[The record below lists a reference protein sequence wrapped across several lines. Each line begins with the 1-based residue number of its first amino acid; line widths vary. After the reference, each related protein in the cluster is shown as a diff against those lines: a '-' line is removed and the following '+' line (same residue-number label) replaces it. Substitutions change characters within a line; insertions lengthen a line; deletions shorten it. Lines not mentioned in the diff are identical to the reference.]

1 MSEAGSGEVRVHDED
16 LAPAKRDVGN
26 VVAFVTRRGV
36 PGRSPAEGVHVT
48 LPEST
53 DMTDDITGNE
63 ARRIGPTGRSG
74 TPRRVRRGRDDAAT
88 RKEETA
94 MTAIEWEP
102 ATAADLVHQL
112 SPDVLRRIALAHRRA
127 RRLLEEATLL
137 VREQVELESAVGGR
151 AVADDDVFYEL
162 REATGLVALD
172 SVLGN
177 AAAIISA
184 AGGGLWC
191 GGSPRPWPQTAWQL
205 PDPDLR

>member
-1 MSEAGSGEVRVHDED
+1 MSEAGTGEVRAHGEHP
-16 LAPAKRDVGN
+16 APAIGGDGN
-26 VVAFVTRRGV
+26 VVAFATRRGAL
-36 PGRSPAEGVHVT
+36 GRSASEGVHAT
-48 LPEST
+48 LPERT

-63 ARRIGPTGRSG
+63 ARSIGPTPGPG
-74 TPRRVRRGRDDAAT
+74 IPRRSRAVT

-102 ATAADLVHQL
+102 ATAADLLHHV

-127 RRLLEEATLL
+127 RRLLDEATLL

-177 AAAIISA
+177 AAAMISA

-191 GGSPRPWPQTAWQL
+191 GGGPRPWPETAWQL
-205 PDPDLR
+205 PDPDRR